1 MERKDTQMKAKVLL
15 IEPLEEKFFQ
25 SGDLPDN
32 KLGLYALEKLAGE
45 LESHS
50 ISTKVVGMRDKTV
63 EQIIDI
69 AVRVNPILIGFSVLT
84 LNFWLV
90 KELAEKIKEK
100 LPRVKIVL
108 GGYHISTVPADI
120 TKSTAFD
127 YGVLGYG
134 EVPLRELTE
143 RLLEGNEN
151 VDDISGLVIRDP
163 SAQAGFRQTA
173 QAILPEEETFAW
185 AKRNWREIHKAR
197 CAGLFY
203 PAPAEQTGGIAQIS
217 AGHGCKFNCT
227 FCGTEAMEK
236 KA

>member
-1 MERKDTQMKAKVLL
+1 MRKTKVLL

-45 LESHS
+45 LEAHG
-50 ISTKVVGMRDKTV
+50 ILTKVVGMRGKTIKQIV
-63 EQIIDI
+63 EI
-69 AVRVNPILIGFSVLT
+69 AVRVNPVLIGFSVLT
-84 LNFWLV
+84 LNFRLV

-108 GGYHISTVPADI
+108 GGYHISTVPAAI

-134 EVPLRELTE
+134 EVPLRELAE

-163 SAQAGFRQTA
+163 SAPAEFGQTA
-173 QAILPEEETFAW
+173 
-185 AKRNWREIHKAR
+185 H
-197 CAGLFY
+197 
-203 PAPAEQTGGIAQIS
+203 GG
-217 AGHGCKFNCT
+217 CP
-227 FCGTEAMEK
+227 
-236 KA
+236 